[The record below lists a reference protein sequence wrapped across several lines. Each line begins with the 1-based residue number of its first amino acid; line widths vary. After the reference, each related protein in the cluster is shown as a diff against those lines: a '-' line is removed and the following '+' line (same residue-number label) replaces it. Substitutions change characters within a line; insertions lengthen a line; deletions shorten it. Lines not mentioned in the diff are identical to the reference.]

1 MSKFKHIVS
10 AHSPSIEDALESAL
24 SLKQRYGGG
33 LVDVVTRQYEERL
46 SPGGFHGCR
55 HWERVLINGLLLE
68 QALPDYVCA
77 DTIYLFA
84 LFHDSKRMREGEDPE
99 HGTRGAAFFNECVDK
114 GLITF
119 REHLGEPNVSEIIA
133 NVSRACTLHSTSLF
147 DDEPRVAA
155 CFDADRLDLE
165 RVSIYPDREKLNF
178 QTAISRT
185 FVYECSMRAKRPLD
199 VPIFGGGD
207 TSVHDSLHRSVR
219 SFSHESYTAGSSNFR
234 YGFLRS

>member
-1 MSKFKHIVS
+1 MSKFKHILAGHV
-10 AHSPSIEDALESAL
+10 PSIEDALESAL
-24 SLKQRYGGG
+24 SLKQRYGSG
-33 LVDVVTRQYEERL
+33 LVDIVTSQYEERL
-46 SPGGFHGCR
+46 SPNGLHGCR

-68 QALPDYVCA
+68 QVLPDYVCA

-84 LFHDSKRMREGEDPE
+84 LFHDSKRMREGEDPG
-99 HGTRGAAFFNECVDK
+99 HGARGAAFFNECVDK

-119 REHLGEPNVSEIIA
+119 REHLGAPNANEVIA
-133 NVSRACTLHSTSLF
+133 NVSRACTRHSENLF
-147 DDEPRVAA
+147 DDEPHVAA

-199 VPIFGGGD
+199 IPIFGGDD
-207 TSVHDSLHRSVR
+207 TSDHDAPPRSVR
-219 SFSHESYTAGSSNFR
+219 SFSHESYTARSSNFK
-234 YGFLRS
+234 YGFLKS